1 MTNPLHPPS
10 VVVLLPH
17 PRGGCSRQADRA
29 AGVIGDGAA
38 VSLSRAMAT
47 RHASG
52 VLCTALPQ
60 SLLGHGSRYREDSAL
75 SSSGLS

>member
-47 RHASG
+47 RRVSG

-60 SLLGHGSRYREDSAL
+60 SLLAMDPDIVKTAL